1 MLVSK
6 RSSCV
11 MCKDQPSTVTMH
23 PSKPKVLQPWRSKKI
38 WLLLLLVAGGF
49 CTTAFG
55 RYSMSIA
62 IAMPSS
68 FVNALIRSLR
78 LNLSIYAKNNES
90 PTLTSWRHYLGISRH

>member
-1 MLVSK
+1 
-6 RSSCV
+6 

-62 IAMPSS
+62 MPSL
-68 FVNALIRSLR
+68 FVNALIRYVQSRLSLA
-78 LNLSIYAKNNES
+78 LAAS
-90 PTLTSWRHYLGISRH
+90 